1 MVIDIL
7 LNNGKHLKLPA
18 DLSIDWVQENMFF
31 EDDVKLRSKYSYPF
45 AIARKAN
52 SDALDWADVLQSR
65 GKIVS
70 RPCVIYVS
78 GIQFYKGQINILDW
92 TEDTI
97 NIAISRNTTDVDT
110 SKYIDE
116 MDLGSYGA
124 IATSTARN
132 ADRAKYFPEVD
143 YAFPQVVQWNKDEV
157 DKWGT
162 IALGKDYNL
171 INWQQGATENAN
183 GEEVAIPMFYT
194 LSALRSILNNLGF
207 ALKTSLYSDAFFKK
221 NLIFNPVMAN
231 TGNANCLKLE
241 AFSYNGG
248 FGVVRMRDKLSCFS
262 VPVGA
267 AVWIIVYEF
276 DQYGINNTTGF
287 AHIVSAPD
295 LVNIAA
301 FMTAIRTTFIATIT
315 NAILISE
322 DYTNDLPAFTVQCT
336 TGDEFIIKAPSNTPP
351 DLSSRLAREAARG
364 VFPLMVSFN
373 DGYTFQSQVKMNK
386 HLPHITVSAF
396 LNALKSTYNLSIT
409 FDEVNEV
416 VLVEERKS
424 YLDKSKK
431 VDFSDYLLSITEGAP
446 NEKINYK
453 FIFNNDA
460 DNDLKAEGLETY
472 PDNYPE
478 MKLKPITELEMGSG
492 RLKMEFVNNSAAGE
506 AWMPSID
513 MPMGDYTDTV
523 PFGLRFL
530 NLAGYINDSVGY
542 DFVSADDD
550 GLIPNDL
557 YEAKHKEWYEAVG
570 KMEKAPILYFSFPMD
585 VLKSITNGIW
595 KVNHN
600 DIMWKR
606 ITTSIHNTNGIQES
620 KVEGYKI

>member
-92 TEDTI
+92 NEDVV
-97 NIAISRNTTDVDT
+97 NIAISRNTTDVNT

-116 MDLGSYGA
+116 MELGNYVS
-124 IATSTARN
+124 IANSTDRN
-132 ADRAKYFPEVD
+132 SSKQKFYPEVD
-143 YAFPQVVQWNKDEV
+143 YAFPQIVQKNTDEL

-162 IALGKDYNL
+162 IELGQDYQI
-171 INWQQGATENAN
+171 INWRHGISETA
-183 GEEVAIPMFYT
+183 GGDEVVIPMFYT
-194 LSALRSILNNLGF
+194 LSVLKNILNNLGF
-207 ALKTSLYSDAFFKK
+207 ALKTSLFSNSFYNR
-221 NLIFNPVMAN
+221 NLVFNPIVAN
-231 TGNANCLKLE
+231 TGNSNCLMLE

-248 FGVVRMRDKLSCFS
+248 FGVVRMRDKLTCFS

-267 AVWIIVYEF
+267 VVFIVVYEF
-276 DQYGINNTTGF
+276 NQYGIQNTTG
-287 AHIVSAPD
+287 VSHTVVSGD
-295 LVNIAA
+295 LVSISA
-301 FMTAIRTTFIATIT
+301 FMTAIRTSFLSLVT
-315 NAILISE
+315 NATLISE
-322 DYTNDLPAFTVQCT
+322 DYSASFPAFTVQLT
-336 TGDEFIIKAPSNTPP
+336 TGDEFIIKAPSSKLP
-351 DLSSRLAREAARG
+351 DLTGRIDRG
-364 VFPLMVSFN
+364 IFPLLVVFNNGFVFN
-373 DGYTFQSQVKMNK
+373 DVKMQK

-396 LNALKSTYNLSIT
+396 LNALKNSYNLCIT

-416 VLVEERKS
+416 VLVEERKT
-424 YLDKSKK
+424 YLDRSKK
-431 VDFSDYLLSITEGAP
+431 VDYSSYLLSITEGAP

-453 FIFNNDA
+453 LVFNNDVDNDKNTMGLSTYA
-460 DNDLKAEGLETY
+460 DNYAEV
-472 PDNYPE
+472 
-478 MKLKPITELEMGSG
+478 KLQPINEIEMGSG
-492 RLKMEFVNNSAAGE
+492 RLAMEFIKNSNAGE
-506 AWMPSID
+506 AWMPSIN
-513 MPMGDYTDTV
+513 MPMGTYSENV
-523 PFGLRFL
+523 QFGLRFL

-542 DFVSADDD
+542 YFVSADDYELD
-550 GLIPNDL
+550 PNDIFDSR
-557 YEAKHKEWYEAVG
+557 YKDWYETIN
-570 KMEKAPILYFSFPMD
+570 KMEKSPTMYFSFGID
-585 VLKSITNGIW
+585 VLKSINSSIW

-600 DIMWKR
+600 DFMWKR
-606 ITTSIHNTNGIQES
+606 ITTSIHNTNGIQVS